1 VCSQAVAVEYA
12 SRARARRY
20 GVRRSE
26 GVGGGRH
33 GAVVERPRW
42 KLIQTR
48 VETQPYACLPGQER
62 VTRRRRSSRAP
73 KVCSEACMRWN
84 GNAMRAELTV
94 RCCVQIETDEAL
106 GCARRD
112 RTLGS
117 EQKGTSQSRGHR
129 GISTTPIERSIIRLH
144 RTAAAGSPRRGT
156 RDPPPELCAQ
166 RCMTP
171 IVA

>member
-1 VCSQAVAVEYA
+1 MRLGRHCVGPRYCVFGALPQMRVQRFLGVARLALLALAHPVDFGQWAQYTGPVCAEAVAVEYA

-26 GVGGGRH
+26 GMGGGRH

-106 GCARRD
+106 GCAR
-112 RTLGS
+112 
-117 EQKGTSQSRGHR
+117 
-129 GISTTPIERSIIRLH
+129 
-144 RTAAAGSPRRGT
+144 
-156 RDPPPELCAQ
+156 
-166 RCMTP
+166 
-171 IVA
+171 